1 MSDLVGTPE
10 DRFSRVAAQFIHAF
24 SKEPYFHSHLNHS
37 SRFVI
42 KRYFTELDSPQ
53 GLLSDP
59 NLCIYD
65 FICVFM
71 MLSMKLKLSVYSS
84 F

>member
-1 MSDLVGTPE
+1 M
-10 DRFSRVAAQFIHAF
+10 
-24 SKEPYFHSHLNHS
+24 NHS

-71 MLSMKLKLSVYSS
+71 ILSMKLKLPDYSS
-84 F
+84 FCDVSLMIGSSNYVHLLEITINF